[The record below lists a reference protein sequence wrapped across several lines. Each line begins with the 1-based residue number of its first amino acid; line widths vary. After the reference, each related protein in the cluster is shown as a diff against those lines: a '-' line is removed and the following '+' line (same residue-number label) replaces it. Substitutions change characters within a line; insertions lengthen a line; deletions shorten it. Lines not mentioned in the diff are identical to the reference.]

1 MIERVNQITNDPLS
15 AVHEEEE
22 RLLIEAL
29 RHGFGDDEDFIS
41 DLDSDTE
48 EKAKEKCEEKHLME
62 TDILEQTLYKLGAL
76 MAIGYGEAGS
86 RMIGE
91 NMSKGDYINPLL
103 PGNKIIA
110 IFGFCDIRKFT
121 NATEI
126 LCQAVMIFVN
136 EIGHICHGIVDR
148 YSGAAN
154 KNIGDAF
161 LFVWKLEE
169 EDLYHDDNGKM

>member
-1 MIERVNQITNDPLS
+1 
-15 AVHEEEE
+15 
-22 RLLIEAL
+22 
-29 RHGFGDDEDFIS
+29 
-41 DLDSDTE
+41 
-48 EKAKEKCEEKHLME
+48 ME
-62 TDILEQTLYKLGAL
+62 TQLLEHTLYKLGAL

-86 RMIGE
+86 RLIGQ
-91 NMSKGDYINPLL
+91 NMSKGDSINPLL
-103 PGNKIIA
+103 PGQKIIS

-161 LFVWKLEE
+161 LFVWKLDE
-169 EDLYHDDNGKM
+169 